1 MSFNKIYLREL
12 KDVKKEYTEDP
23 ESFKRRM
30 QKADALIGPVS
41 SVKFVEKVMKT
52 K

>member
-23 ESFKRRM
+23 EGFKRRIS
-30 QKADALIGPVS
+30 KADVLIGPTS
-41 SVKFVEKVMKT
+41 SMKFVEKIMK
-52 K
+52 KK